1 MNKHAPTEVMMTEK
15 LVLTGLS
22 KRYGNHLAV
31 DGLELRI
38 RQGDFIS
45 FLGPSGSGKTTVLN
59 MIAGLTEPTSGS
71 IMIDGVDLTHQP
83 ANQRNIGLVFQNYA
97 LFPHLT
103 VHGNIAFPL
112 EVRGHAPGSIVQ
124 KVEETLQ
131 LVKLDGFGGRL
142 PAELSGGQQQRVA
155 LARAIVFEPSLLL
168 LDEPLGALDR
178 RLRETLRQE
187 LRSLQRATGI
197 TTIMVTHDQEEALT
211 MSDQVLVMAGGRGV
225 QLGAPEDLYQ
235 RPRNRFV
242 AEFMGSSNIVSGT
255 SLTVDGKTFLQIGK
269 VAMSRG
275 GDAATD
281 GQAMQFAIRP
291 EAVGFKAGGHVPN
304 SLTGT
309 VVGSEFCGEHYRLH
323 IEADDLGTIAS
334 HVRTNTPPVVGTQG
348 VLTWSAADMHQLSSD
363 S

>member
-1 MNKHAPTEVMMTEK
+1 MTEK

-31 DGLELRI
+31 DGLELRVKE
-38 RQGDFIS
+38 GDFIS
-45 FLGPSGSGKTTVLN
+45 LLGPSGSGKTTVLN
-59 MIAGLTEPTSGS
+59 MIAGLIEPTSGS
-71 IMIDGVDLTHQP
+71 IMIDGIDLTHQP

-112 EVRGHAPGSIVQ
+112 EVRGHPPGVIAQ
-124 KVEETLQ
+124 KVEETLR
-131 LVKLDGFGGRL
+131 LVKLEGFRERL
-142 PAELSGGQQQRVA
+142 PSELSGGQQQRVA

-178 RLRETLRQE
+178 RLSETLRQE

-211 MSDQVLVMAGGRGV
+211 MSDQVLVMAGGHAE
-225 QLGAPEDLYQ
+225 QLGVPEDLYL

-255 SLTVDGKTFLQIGK
+255 SLAVNGARFLQIGK
-269 VAMSRG
+269 ITMPRSG
-275 GDAATD
+275 NAAAD
-281 GQAMQFAIRP
+281 GRVMQFAVRP
-291 EAVGFKAGGHVPN
+291 EAVGFKAGDHAPDRLMGR
-304 SLTGT
+304 
-309 VVGSEFCGEHYRLH
+309 VVSAEFCGEYYRLH
-323 IEADDLGTIAS
+323 IEADGLGIVSS
-334 HVRTNTPPVVGTQG
+334 HVRTNRLPVVGAEG
-348 VLTWSAADMHQLSSD
+348 ILTWNATDMHQLSDDGRS

>member
-1 MNKHAPTEVMMTEK
+1 MTEK

-31 DGLELRI
+31 DGLELRVKE
-38 RQGDFIS
+38 GDFIS

-59 MIAGLTEPTSGS
+59 MIAGLIEPTSGS

-103 VHGNIAFPL
+103 VSGNIAFPL
-112 EVRGHAPGSIVQ
+112 QVRGHQPESIAR
-124 KVEETLQ
+124 KVDETLR
-131 LVKLDGFGGRL
+131 LVKLEGFGERL
-142 PAELSGGQQQRVA
+142 PSELSGGQQQRVG

-178 RLRETLRQE
+178 RLRESLRQE

-211 MSDQVLVMAGGRGV
+211 MSDQVLVMAGGRAE

-242 AEFMGSSNIVSGT
+242 AEFMGSSNIISGS
-255 SLTVDGKTFLQIGK
+255 SLTVDGMRSLQVGK
-269 VAMSRG
+269 VAIPRNG
-275 GDAATD
+275 EAAAD
-281 GQAMQFAIRP
+281 GHAMQFAVRP
-291 EAVGFKAGGHVPN
+291 EAVGFKAGAPAPGQLV
-304 SLTGT
+304 GK
-309 VVGSEFCGEHYRLH
+309 VVGAEFCGEFYRLH
-323 IEADDLGTIAS
+323 IEADGLGTIAS
-334 HVRTNTPPVVGTQG
+334 HVRTNTPPTIGTQG
-348 VLTWSAADMHQLSSD
+348 VLTWSAADMHQLSD
-363 S
+363 DG

>member
-1 MNKHAPTEVMMTEK
+1 MTEK

-31 DGLELRI
+31 DGLELRVKE
-38 RQGDFIS
+38 GDFIS
-45 FLGPSGSGKTTVLN
+45 LLGPSGSGKTTVLN
-59 MIAGLTEPTSGS
+59 MIAGLIEPTSGS
-71 IMIDGVDLTHQP
+71 IMIDGIDLTHQP

-112 EVRGHAPGSIVQ
+112 EVRGHPPEAIAQ
-124 KVEETLQ
+124 KVEETLR
-131 LVKLDGFGGRL
+131 LVKLEGFGERL
-142 PAELSGGQQQRVA
+142 PVELSGGQQQRVA

-211 MSDQVLVMAGGRGV
+211 MSDQVLVMAAGCAE

-242 AEFMGSSNIVSGT
+242 AEFMGSSNIVTGT
-255 SLTVDGKTFLQIGK
+255 SLTRNGAHLLQIGK
-269 VAMSRG
+269 VAIPCNGNAEM
-275 GDAATD
+275 D
-281 GQAMQFAIRP
+281 GQTLQFAVRP
-291 EAVGFKAGGHVPN
+291 EAVSFRAGESAPD

-309 VVGSEFCGEHYRLH
+309 TASVEFCGEYYRLH
-323 IEADDLGTIAS
+323 IEVDHLGIVAS
-334 HVRTNTPPVVGTQG
+334 HLRTNVPPLVGTQG
-348 VLTWSAADMHQLSSD
+348 VLTWSAADMHQLSD
-363 S
+363 SG